1 MHREPLA
8 RVGPAAGALADHPAT
23 GEVLHVEGDLLA
35 AGEGGA
41 RGEHDERLVGAEAV
55 RVHRVGPALAQA
67 VEPRLHV
74 DQPHRFVADDVAHQQ
89 LHRVGVAAAALAHV
103 EHEGVGVGDQRHGG
117 AHGTPRRR
125 CRCQD
130 RADHEVRDVAGE
142 PLDPAHPAGR
152 GEGHPVPVGLERLG
166 VVGGRH
172 PVGVVDEP
180 QVQVV
185 RDVLQVGAQGVGQGC
200 RAEVVVGTRGGA
212 GPQPGGGLLPDVG
225 QHEPLGDEVG
235 AAGDD
240 LGGRGGSGGVRL
252 GGLHAPSLA
261 SALTERQSL
270 LTLDCVDP
278 TDDLLDVT
286 DPERLRVLGHPMRM
300 RLLLSVGAEGAT
312 VSQLSAR
319 LGTNKGN
326 VAHHLAVLERA
337 GLVRR
342 GRTRTVRGG
351 TEQYFERV
359 ARRVRTSSGA
369 ASGHTA
375 AMLQTVA
382 DEMDAAPG
390 DPLLHLRRVRMPPQ
404 QAAALEAH
412 LDRLVADLPQ
422 GRATDPVVSVL
433 VGLYRSA
440 GPG

>member
-1 MHREPLA
+1 M
-8 RVGPAAGALADHPAT
+8 
-23 GEVLHVEGDLLA
+23 
-35 AGEGGA
+35 
-41 RGEHDERLVGAEAV
+41 
-55 RVHRVGPALAQA
+55 
-67 VEPRLHV
+67 
-74 DQPHRFVADDVAHQQ
+74 
-89 LHRVGVAAAALAHV
+89 
-103 EHEGVGVGDQRHGG
+103 
-117 AHGTPRRR
+117 
-125 CRCQD
+125 
-130 RADHEVRDVAGE
+130 
-142 PLDPAHPAGR
+142 DPA
-152 GEGHPVPVGLERLG
+152 
-166 VVGGRH
+166 
-172 PVGVVDEP
+172 
-180 QVQVV
+180 
-185 RDVLQVGAQGVGQGC
+185 
-200 RAEVVVGTRGGA
+200 
-212 GPQPGGGLLPDVG
+212 
-225 QHEPLGDEVG
+225 
-235 AAGDD
+235 
-240 LGGRGGSGGVRL
+240 
-252 GGLHAPSLA
+252 
-261 SALTERQSL
+261 
-270 LTLDCVDP
+270 
-278 TDDLLDVT
+278 DDLLDVT

-300 RLLLSVGAEGAT
+300 RLLLSVGTDGAT

-326 VAHHLAVLERA
+326 VAHHLAVLERS

-412 LDRLVADLPQ
+412 LDRLVADVPQ